1 MSSRRGVTGPG
12 VVALARSDEAAAAGA
27 TGLPSVIRF
36 GAGWPGT
43 ATIGRQLG
51 NDAVLPLPVAS
62 RVHCQLALRRFRLP
76 GKEEVHEA
84 LFLRDVSKH
93 RTLVNGVPASLAWHW
108 LKEGDDVGLYK
119 EHGVESPTVLHLYTV
134 RYQVDV
140 TWMSPD
146 EKMAILPNVSTPMY
160 RRPAARGQ
168 AGSSKQPGRGRPPQA
183 LLDDVSSSP
192 SHDDTKKVVRRF
204 GGQICGRVVDVT
216 YSDTD
221 PPTTYR
227 ARVVSYDPKNRW
239 HIIDSKGLSTWE
251 GEDFTDEVDLNAMY
265 AMGSVLF
272 VGVEETA
279 LAPKGKRARVH
290 H

>member
-1 MSSRRGVTGPG
+1 MPSMSSRRGVTGPG

-168 AGSSKQPGRGRPPQA
+168 AGSSKQ
-183 LLDDVSSSP
+183 
-192 SHDDTKKVVRRF
+192 
-204 GGQICGRVVDVT
+204 
-216 YSDTD
+216 
-221 PPTTYR
+221 
-227 ARVVSYDPKNRW
+227 
-239 HIIDSKGLSTWE
+239 
-251 GEDFTDEVDLNAMY
+251 
-265 AMGSVLF
+265 
-272 VGVEETA
+272 
-279 LAPKGKRARVH
+279 
-290 H
+290 